1 MKSIKQ
7 KCAHF
12 KSDFL
17 QKYDI
22 SIFSVT
28 KIIAKLSQISMKNVK
43 KVL

>member
-28 KIIAKLSQISMKNVK
+28 KIIAKMS
-43 KVL
+43 

>member
-1 MKSIKQ
+1 MKIIKH
-7 KCAHF
+7 KYIHF

-28 KIIAKLSQISMKNVK
+28 KIIAELS
-43 KVL
+43 